1 MTWALIAHRIDIQIS
16 LVVILSVPPLA
27 GRHNVGDDL
36 VLPPLLVGFLSDLL
50 GDGFLLGIVVE
61 DAGAVLGAGV
71 GTLLVEGCWVV
82 HLVEV
87 LEELAVGDLPW
98 VVEDLDG
105 LGVWKMLVRDFQ
117 LDGGGYDVRPLRPEQ
132 T

>member
-1 MTWALIAHRIDIQIS
+1 M
-16 LVVILSVPPLA
+16 VVLSIPPLA
-27 GRHNVGDDL
+27 SWHNVGDDL
-36 VLPPLLVGFLSDLL
+36 VLPPLLVGLLSDLL
-50 GDGFLLGIVVE
+50 RDGFLLGIVVE
-61 DAGAVLGAGV
+61 NAGAVLGAGV

-87 LEELAVGDLPW
+87 LEELAVGDLLW
-98 VVEDLDG
+98 VVDDLDR

-117 LDGGGYDVRPLRPEQ
+117 MDGGGYDVRPLRPEQ